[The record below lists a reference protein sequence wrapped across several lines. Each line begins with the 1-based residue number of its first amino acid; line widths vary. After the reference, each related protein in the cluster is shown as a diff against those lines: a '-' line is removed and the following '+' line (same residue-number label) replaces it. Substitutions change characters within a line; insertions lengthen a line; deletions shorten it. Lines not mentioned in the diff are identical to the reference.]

1 MRWLDWKKY
10 SREDAYT
17 VSVFNEVARE
27 VAGRNVTKLG
37 SVCLG
42 YNEEKA

>member
-1 MRWLDWKKY
+1 MRFIYIGRERLGWLDWKKY

-27 VAGRNVTKLG
+27 VAGRNVTK
-37 SVCLG
+37 
-42 YNEEKA
+42 